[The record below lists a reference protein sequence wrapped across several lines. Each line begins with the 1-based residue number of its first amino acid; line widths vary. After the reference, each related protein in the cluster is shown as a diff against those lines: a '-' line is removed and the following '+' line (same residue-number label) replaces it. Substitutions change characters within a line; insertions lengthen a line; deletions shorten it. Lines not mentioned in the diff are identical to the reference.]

1 MSFGQAGAVPPL
13 VRYMKSNNADVH
25 RATAKAL
32 FQLSRDPNNC
42 IAMHSSGVVKVII
55 SSTNVFK

>member
-13 VRYMKSNNADVH
+13 VRYMKSYNTDVH

-42 IAMHSSGVVKVII
+42 IAMHSSGVVKVIA
-55 SSTNVFK
+55 